1 MNSKTVVIGIGNI
14 LLGDEGVGV
23 RIVEELK
30 KFEMPEGV
38 EIHDGATSGIAI
50 LNFLN
55 NSDKAIIVDAVRG
68 GGEPGTVYRFGIE
81 EAVNKPEMCSLHDID
96 FIMAYR
102 VSKDIL
108 NLTEDITILGIEPY
122 SIENGF
128 ELSEPVEKAVPEV
141 INLIM
146 EEIRGPKPN

>member
-1 MNSKTVVIGIGNI
+1 MIIGIGNI

-23 RIVEELK
+23 RIVEELQ
-30 KFEMPEGV
+30 KFEMPDSV

-55 NSDKAIIVDAVRG
+55 SSNKAIIVDAVRG
-68 GGEPGTVYRFGIE
+68 GGEPGTVYRFNIE
-81 EAVNKPEMCSLHDID
+81 EAADRHEMCSLHDID
-96 FIMAYR
+96 FVMAYR

-108 NLTEDITILGIEPY
+108 NLTEDVTILGIEPY
-122 SIENGF
+122 TVENGF
-128 ELSEPVEKAVPEV
+128 ELSEQVEKAVPEV

-146 EEIRGPKPN
+146 EEIKGLKPN